1 MITATLPFKSS
12 TVSCLSGS
20 YCLVGLLVVCEKASL
35 ERTSLQVCI
44 ASSRLRLL
52 TSTAPVSI
60 SVLGIDS
67 VESALLHPPE
77 GGLRNRSE
85 VAHLDELTQPTV
97 TADYRLD
104 RGNNS

>member
-1 MITATLPFKSS
+1 M
-12 TVSCLSGS
+12 
-20 YCLVGLLVVCEKASL
+20 
-35 ERTSLQVCI
+35 
-44 ASSRLRLL
+44 
-52 TSTAPVSI
+52 SI